1 MKKIILIINL
11 VVFANHMQAQIL
23 NKIKQKAEK
32 IVTKPADKPADN
44 PVESSQTENS
54 DTDTQKNNQTAKTNT
69 ENQKKETV
77 IESDFIPGNTVL
89 YFDNFEKEKNG
100 DTPAGWI
107 TTTSAEVTGLDGLT
121 GKWLKLFSTSTSHF
135 TRNKK
140 QSWGTEFTIEFD
152 LIIQKNDYDP
162 RIYFALINT
171 KGNLV
176 TDEKILQSK
185 YYSAYV
191 SAILGDGGSKTRV
204 SLSKDNDINKS
215 VSDAMSEKLLYTN
228 GVPVHISIS
237 VQGKR
242 FRFWWGNYKVYDA
255 QIINQQYVPNQFGI
269 EFGPVGGS
277 DFYISNIRIA
287 KDIPATRSAIPASTK
302 NNDKPV
308 PADENNTNP
317 INTDAST
324 PLTLKL
330 QSKVL
335 NIELPYAQIMKTGNN
350 TFTFSAGK
358 EEGNY
363 KENYFK
369 INLQSTGSVLKAE
382 TYNFKEINEKQPLYG
397 TKQYPEIVSTQAV
410 LYYGTVK
417 IPYIYKF
424 SPIIA
429 NAPYA
434 SFVSADLER
443 KLPAPSIKTKFVIE
457 KVENG
462 KASGYFIFGMM
473 NQGLKPVTKGDAMT
487 ETFTDG
493 FIGEVKCTFSNIP
506 VY

>member
-32 IVTKPADKPADN
+32 VVTKPADKPADN
-44 PVESSQTENS
+44 PVESSQTETS
-54 DTDTQKNNQTAKTNT
+54 DTDTKKNNQTAKTNT

-152 LIIQKNDYDP
+152 LIMQKNDYDP

-255 QIINQQYVPNQFGI
+255 QIINPQYVPNQFGI
-269 EFGPVGGS
+269 EFGPVGGA
-277 DFYISNIRIA
+277 DYYISNIRIA
-287 KDIPATRSAIPASTK
+287 KDIPAT
-302 NNDKPV
+302 KPV
-308 PADENNTNP
+308 KQEIAVTDNNKPADTDNTVKNGNNANAT
-317 INTDAST
+317 AS
-324 PLTLKL
+324 LKL
-330 QSKVL
+330 QSKIL
-335 NIELPYAQIMKTGNN
+335 NIDLPFAQIMKTGEN

-369 INLQSTGSVLKAE
+369 LFLVATGSSLKAE
-382 TYNFKEINEKQPLYG
+382 TYNFKETNEKNPLYG
-397 TKQYPEIVSTQAV
+397 TKKYPEIYNTEAV
-410 LYYGTVK
+410 LYYGGVQK
-417 IPYIYKF
+417 PYIYKF
-424 SPIIA
+424 CPRIA
-429 NAPYA
+429 NGHMANY
-434 SFVSADLER
+434 VSESLER
-443 KLPAPSIKTKFVIE
+443 KLPAVTSNCKLVFE

-462 KASGYFIFGMM
+462 LASGYFLFGMM
-473 NQGLKPVTKGDAMT
+473 NKGLKPITKGDAMT

-493 FIGEVKCTFSNIP
+493 FTGEIKCTFSNVP